1 MEEREVDIKE
11 VLKSLQRRWKIVFF
25 VTVLGILI
33 SMIVTFLVIEPKYTA
48 STKLFIGKEN
58 SEGIANSNNYNS
70 NDIQMYQKIVQ
81 TYADII
87 QTRTLITSAMND
99 SNVDI
104 DVSDILK
111 NLKVTPKEDTQ
122 IIEVRYIDKDPY
134 MAKLVLE
141 AISNEFIKY
150 SNTLISNSNIQ
161 IVEEI
166 FLPEKASSPNNTLN
180 IVIGFLFGIVG
191 GVIFALLLE
200 YIDNTFADK
209 KKLEKEIGITVIGD
223 IPSFDMFE

>member
-1 MEEREVDIKE
+1 MEEREIDVKE
-11 VLKSLQRRWKIVFF
+11 VLKSLQRRWKIIVFI
-25 VTVLGILI
+25 TVLGTLV
-33 SMIVTFLVIEPKYTA
+33 SMIVTFLVITPKYTA

-70 NDIQMYQKIVQ
+70 SDIQMYQKIVQ

-104 DVSDILK
+104 DVGDILK

>member
-1 MEEREVDIKE
+1 MEEREIDVKE

-99 SNVDI
+99 SNIDI

>member
-1 MEEREVDIKE
+1 MEEREIDVKE
-11 VLKSLQRRWKIVFF
+11 VLKSLQRRWKIIVFI
-25 VTVLGILI
+25 TVLGILV
-33 SMIVTFLVIEPKYTA
+33 SMIVTFLVITPKYTA

-58 SEGIANSNNYNS
+58 SEGIADSNNYNS
-70 NDIQMYQKIVQ
+70 SDIQMYQKIVQ

-104 DVSDILK
+104 DVGDILK

>member
-122 IIEVRYIDKDPY
+122 IIEVRYIDKNPY

>member
-104 DVSDILK
+104 DVGDILK